1 MTTAAR
7 ATPFALPL
15 KRPLRVAGIAVPA
28 RFGLLIEVGEGVGEA
43 AARPGAVAP
52 DRPSAEALR
61 AGLECAVL
69 DRQARAAG
77 TPLAALL
84 GGTRRWAI
92 PLNAL
97 VSATAPADAAAE
109 AAAWVARGF
118 RCLKLKLGP
127 RDLAGERRRLAAV
140 RAAVGWAVTLR
151 ADANAAWSVDEAIA
165 ALSALA
171 EFDLEYVEQPVT
183 DVAGLAAVRRAVPVP
198 IAADESVTDA
208 DRVDVLAAA
217 GAADVIV
224 IKPAWLGLRGSI
236 DAARRAHAAG
246 LAVTVTSALGSS
258 VDIAAAAHIAAAIE
272 GPLRACG
279 LATAELLA
287 GDLVRVPLSIADG
300 ALMVPDGPGLG
311 VEIDREALVRFQI
324 GRSYWLGA
332 APRPTRRRS
341 TSPAGTGP
349 AATASIAT
357 TQIVAAAPVAAGG
370 AEHRPEGRG
379 VASPPECSLLAQR
392 AETHGERL
400 ALIDGEQALNF
411 AALQARAAAVAVRLD
426 AAGVGRGDHVGLLLG
441 DRLSFAVWLHGIAHL
456 GAVAV
461 LLGERLSGAELERQL
476 RLCPCRALIADSS
489 TSALAAALPDD
500 LTGVRLAAGDLGE
513 SNGPASAPLDLAA
526 PHSVVFTSGSSGAP
540 KPVRLTAGNHFWS
553 AIGSALALGV
563 RDDDRWLACL
573 PPHHVGGLA
582 ILMRGLVSAVPVLLQ
597 ARFDPA
603 AVNDAVDRDE
613 VSRVSLVPTT
623 LQRVLAARGERPFPP
638 TLRTV
643 LLGGA
648 PAPRALLRDCARR
661 GVPVVTTYGMTE
673 AASQIAADGRPLLG
687 VALRVMRDGVAARRG
702 EIGTIEVAGPVVSPG
717 QLGENGWL
725 ATRDLGYLDA
735 DGRLAVVGR
744 ADDVIISGGENVHP
758 REVEQALESHP
769 EVAEACVFGLPD
781 PLWGEIVAA
790 WVRPVPASAIDVPT
804 LAAHARGRLA
814 GHKVPRRLTVVAD
827 FPRSAAG
834 KILRHAV
841 RAAAL
846 PADGDTAVVR

>member
-1 MTTAAR
+1 MIAAAR

-15 KRPLRVAGIAVPA
+15 KHPLRVAGTLVPA
-28 RFGLLIEVGEGVGEA
+28 RFGLLIEVDEGCGEA
-43 AARPGAVAP
+43 AAWPGAVPP
-52 DRPSAEALR
+52 DRPSAAALR
-61 AGLECAVL
+61 AGLECAAL
-69 DRQARAAG
+69 DRRARAAG
-77 TPLAALL
+77 VPLAALL
-84 GGTRRWAI
+84 GGACRRAI

-97 VSATAPADAAAE
+97 LTATAPAAAAAE

-118 RCLKLKLGP
+118 RCLKLKLAPG
-127 RDLAGERRRLAAV
+127 DLAGERRRLAAV
-140 RAAVGWAVTLR
+140 RAAVGGSVALR
-151 ADANAAWSVDEAIA
+151 ADANAGWSVDEAIA
-165 ALSALA
+165 ALRVLA
-171 EFDLEYVEQPVT
+171 EFGLEYVEQPVA
-183 DVAGLAAVRRAVPVP
+183 DVAGLAAIRRNVSVP

-208 DRVDVLAAA
+208 DSVNVLVAA

-224 IKPAWLGLRGSI
+224 IKPAWLGLRASL
-236 DAARRAHAAG
+236 DAARRARAAG
-246 LAVTVTSALGSS
+246 LAVTVTSALDSS
-258 VDIAAAAHIAAAIE
+258 LGIAAAAQVAAAIE

-287 GDLVRVPLSIADG
+287 GDLVRVPLAIAAG
-300 ALMVPDGPGLG
+300 ALAVPDGPGLG
-311 VEIDREALVRFQI
+311 VEIDREAVARFRI
-324 GRSYWLGA
+324 GRSYALPDQEAGA
-332 APRPTRRRS
+332 RGVVSFRAR
-341 TSPAGTGP
+341 
-349 AATASIAT
+349 
-357 TQIVAAAPVAAGG
+357 AAGG
-370 AEHRPEGRG
+370 SPAALARNV
-379 VASPPECSLLAQR
+379 VAPDESAAGTLLAQR
-392 AETHGERL
+392 AETYGERL
-400 ALIDGEQALNF
+400 ALIDGERTLTFSALH
-411 AALQARAAAVAVRLD
+411 ARAAAVAARLD
-426 AAGVGRGDHVGLLLG
+426 ASGVGRGDHVGLLLD

-461 LLGERLSGAELERQL
+461 LLGERLSGAELQRQL
-476 RLCPCRALIADSS
+476 RARPCRALIIDPH

-500 LTGVRLAAGDLGE
+500 LTGSRLAVGDQAKGDG
-513 SNGPASAPLDLAA
+513 SRSAPLDLAA

-540 KPVRLTAGNHFWS
+540 KPVVLTVGNHFWS

-573 PPHHVGGLA
+573 PLHHVGGLA

-597 ARFDPA
+597 SRFDPA
-603 AVNDAVDRDE
+603 AVNDAIDRDA
-613 VSRVSLVPTT
+613 VSRLSLVPTM
-623 LQRVLAARGERPFPP
+623 LQRVLAARGERSLPAS
-638 TLRTV
+638 LRTI

-648 PAPRALLRDCARR
+648 PAPGALLRDCARR

-673 AASQIAADGRPLLG
+673 AASQIATDGRPLLG
-687 VALRVMRDGVAARRG
+687 VGLRVIRDGGAAAPG
-702 EIGTIEVAGPVVSPG
+702 EIGAIEVSGPVLSPG

-769 EVAEACVFGLPD
+769 AVAEACVFGLPD

-790 WVRPVPASAIDVPT
+790 WVRPVPASGIDVPA

-814 GHKVPRRLTVVAD
+814 GHKVPRRLTVVED

-846 PADGDTAVVR
+846 PGGWVTAAMH